1 MHFVVENVI
10 LLHRAECSKT
20 NMKRDVGGVNAL
32 VSELS
37 EHVLREVQTRGGS
50 GGGAGLAAVDSV
62 VAVLVL
68 ELLGDVGRERHLTY
82 AVEDIKEIP
91 LEREADKA
99 VSLVHDVEYL
109 SGKPLREIDDRA
121 GFQTLSGVY
130 QGLPFG
136 EAQTLEQ
143 QELNVGAG
151 AALDAVYTRRE
162 NLAVVHYKQVAGVQV
177 VSDVVEVPVA
187 YLTGGA
193 VNCHQPGAVP
203 RLDRSLRDEF
213 LGKFIVKIRF

>member
-1 MHFVVENVI
+1 MHFVVENVV

-20 NMKRDVGGVNAL
+20 DMKRDVGGVNAL
-32 VSELS
+32 VSELF

-82 AVEDIKEIP
+82 AVEDIEEIP

-121 GFQTLSGVY
+121 GLEALSGVH

-187 YLTGGA
+187 YLAGGA
-193 VNCHQPGAVP
+193 VDCHQPGAVP

>member
-1 MHFVVENVI
+1 MH
-10 LLHRAECSKT
+10 
-20 NMKRDVGGVNAL
+20 
-32 VSELS
+32 
-37 EHVLREVQTRGGS
+37 
-50 GGGAGLAAVDSV
+50 
-62 VAVLVL
+62 
-68 ELLGDVGRERHLTY
+68 
-82 AVEDIKEIP
+82 
-91 LEREADKA
+91 
-99 VSLVHDVEYL
+99 
-109 SGKPLREIDDRA
+109 
-121 GFQTLSGVY
+121 

-187 YLTGGA
+187 YLAGGA
-193 VNCHQPGAVP
+193 VDCHQPGAVP

>member
-1 MHFVVENVI
+1 MHFVVENVV
-10 LLHRAECSKT
+10 LLHRAECSKPD
-20 NMKRDVGGVNAL
+20 MKRDVGGVNAL

-37 EHVLREVQTRGGS
+37 EHVLREMQTRGGS

-82 AVEDIKEIP
+82 AVEDIKEIS

-99 VSLVHDVEYL
+99 VSLVHNVEYL

-121 GFQTLSGVY
+121 GFQALSGVH

-151 AALDAVYTRRE
+151 AALDTVYTRRE
-162 NLAVVHYKQVAGVQV
+162 NLAVVHHKQVAGVQV